1 MEMVLS
7 YFYYSLK
14 KKVIILM
21 HLPRPK
27 DHAKELGAGTEAKQ
41 AWGVLADCRGFE
53 ANLNH
58 F

>member
-1 MEMVLS
+1 MVLC

-27 DHAKELGAGTEAKQ
+27 DHAKELGAGTEANQ
-41 AWGVLADCRGFE
+41 AWGVLADSRGFE